1 MKKEAPVKLSRAEV
15 LSLTRALDLKLQIE
29 EKVVKR
35 DKLKKELDAKKK
47 KFEQRTVFI
56 DAFLRDK
63 EAKMTT
69 PRSLQRRKVIRRL
82 HLAMQRQKDC
92 YMICEWGCGDWIKV
106 GSEQHDHQLNRC
118 PKRIL
123 PCALGCDLKNSE
135 EDWLKPYVVADTSV
149 FDEMKDE
156 EVQQLQL
163 SVKPMDVSVQQHHEE
178 HVCPKRIVACPR
190 QCLEMVAYEVLKFHM
205 DELCTKRPAKPIAC
219 RLGCGALFGGTIEQL
234 IEAEDD
240 RFLHETETCDM
251 RVVRCNWKMDDGT
264 FCAAQMMAKDRD
276 EHKEY
281 HIQLLGIQTFKV
293 PGTYLYKVPKK
304 VRHLKVQAWG
314 GGGGSGFFKERQKGN
329 GGGGAL
335 VEAIIH
341 VSPYD
346 VLEIVVGTGGQG
358 GQLGTLI
365 DNKDIDK
372 LREETKEKRLRQ
384 TFMTREE
391 RIADNKQYDNRHGIE
406 YESAGIALG
415 GTPGG
420 GIGYAGGTEWAS
432 GGGGGYSI
440 IAKRTPRGNEAIIVA
455 AGGGG
460 GGSLDGLPGCGL
472 HGPLPGTRL
481 DPRNG
486 SCGTIESGGDA
497 GDSGTIFNS
506 AWPAT
511 RGEMWQGG
519 NGCEY
524 GAGGGGGYYGGG
536 GGGNTPGIGG
546 AGGGGASYIHTS
558 KASDYFILI
567 GDGHLPGGHKN
578 HNPPEAVGLGEWDKQ
593 GGLAGTG
600 GVGTLT
606 SSRFGNNGAVRI
618 IRPGH
623 Y

>member
-1 MKKEAPVKLSRAEV
+1 
-15 LSLTRALDLKLQIE
+15 
-29 EKVVKR
+29 
-35 DKLKKELDAKKK
+35 
-47 KFEQRTVFI
+47 
-56 DAFLRDK
+56 
-63 EAKMTT
+63 
-69 PRSLQRRKVIRRL
+69 
-82 HLAMQRQKDC
+82 
-92 YMICEWGCGDWIKV
+92 MICEWGCGDWIKV

-123 PCALGCDLKNSE
+123 PCWLGCDLKKSE
-135 EDWLKPYVVADTSV
+135 EDWLKPYVEQDTSV
-149 FDEMKDE
+149 FDEIKEE
-156 EVQQLQL
+156 EVQQLKL
-163 SVKPMDVSVQQHHEE
+163 SIAPGTVSVQQHHEE
-178 HVCPKRIVACPR
+178 NECPKRVVACPR

-219 RLGCGALFGGTIEQL
+219 RLGCDAMFGGTIEQL
-234 IEAEDD
+234 IEAEDE

-251 RVVRCNWKMDDGT
+251 RIVRCNWKMDDGSN
-264 FCAAQMMAKDRD
+264 CAAQMMAKDRD

-293 PGTYLYKVPKK
+293 PGTYLYTVPKK
-304 VRHLKVQAWG
+304 VRNLKVQLWG
-314 GGGGSGFFKERQKGN
+314 GGGGSGFFKDRQQGN

-335 VEAIIH
+335 VEAIIT

-358 GQLGTLI
+358 GQTGTLI
-365 DNKDIDK
+365 EDKDIER
-372 LREETKEKRLRQ
+372 LRRETKEKRLRQ
-384 TFMTREE
+384 TFMSREE

-440 IAKRTPRGNEAIIVA
+440 IAKRTPRGNEAILVA

-460 GGSLDGLPGCGL
+460 GGSLDGLPGGGL

-486 SCGTIESGGDA
+486 SCGTCEIGGEP
-497 GDSGTIFNS
+497 GDSGSIFNS

-536 GGGNTPGIGG
+536 GGGNTPGIS
-546 AGGGGASYIHTS
+546 GGGGGGSSYIHTS
-558 KASDYFILI
+558 KATDYFIII
-567 GDGHLPGGHKN
+567 GDGHRPGGWKN

-600 GVGTLT
+600 GVGTVT
-606 SSRFGNNGAVRI
+606 SSHFGNNGAVRI